1 MQKLKVLIPAL
12 SLCVICLITTLLL
25 AGTHEITKTAIEDQE
40 AAASLEQKQIIFPEG
55 AEFDVVTQTADISSG
70 LEKASGSVTEI
81 SIAKDSSGDVLGY
94 VFVSSSFGYAGDVVA
109 TTGINTSGEIVQ
121 VLITAASDTP
131 KLGKEVEK
139 DLFASQFS
147 GVSADTLTVI
157 GEASD
162 DSTASI
168 DGISGATISSRAA
181 SDAVNKAQIAYQ
193 YLLAEEVIQ

>member
-81 SIAKDSSGDVLGY
+81 SIAKDSSGDILGY

-109 TTGINTSGEIVQ
+109 TTGISTSGEIVQ

-181 SDAVNKAQIAYQ
+181 SDAVNKAQNAYQ

>member
-1 MQKLKVLIPAL
+1 MRYLPDY
-12 SLCVICLITTLLL
+12 
-25 AGTHEITKTAIEDQE
+25 H
-40 AAASLEQKQIIFPEG
+40 AASLEQKQIIFPEG

-181 SDAVNKAQIAYQ
+181 SDAVNKAQNAYQ

>member
-1 MQKLKVLIPAL
+1 MQKLKVLVPAL
-12 SLCVICLITTLLL
+12 MLCVICLITTLLL
-25 AGTHEITKTAIEDQE
+25 AGTHEITKTTIEDQE
-40 AAASLEQKQIIFPEG
+40 AAAALEQKQIIFPEG
-55 AEFDVVTQTADISSG
+55 TEFDVVIQTADISSG
-70 LEKASGSVTEI
+70 LEKAGGSVTEI

-109 TTGINTSGEIVQ
+109 TTGIRTSGEIVQ

-181 SDAVNKAQIAYQ
+181 SDAVNKAQNAYQ

>member
-81 SIAKDSSGDVLGY
+81 SIAKDSSGDILGY

-181 SDAVNKAQIAYQ
+181 SDAVNKAQNAYQ

>member
-131 KLGKEVEK
+131 KLGKELEK

-181 SDAVNKAQIAYQ
+181 SDAVNKAQNAYQ

>member
-12 SLCVICLITTLLL
+12 MLCVICLITTLLL
-25 AGTHEITKTAIEDQE
+25 AGTHEITKNTIEDQE
-40 AAASLEQKQIIFPEG
+40 AAAALEQKQIIFPEG
-55 AEFDVVTQTADISSG
+55 AEFSVVVQTADISSG
-70 LEKASGSVTEI
+70 LEKAGGSVSEI
-81 SIAKDSSGDVLGY
+81 SIAKDSSGDILGY

-109 TTGINTSGEIVQ
+109 TTGISTSGEIVQ

-139 DLFASQFS
+139 DFFSSQFS
-147 GVSADTLTVI
+147 GVSADTFTVI

-181 SDAVNKAQIAYQ
+181 SDAVNKAQNAYQ

>member
-1 MQKLKVLIPAL
+1 MQKLKVLVPAL
-12 SLCVICLITTLLL
+12 MLCVICLITTLLL
-25 AGTHEITKTAIEDQE
+25 AGTHEITKTTIEDQE
-40 AAASLEQKQIIFPEG
+40 AAAALEQKQIIFPEG
-55 AEFDVVTQTADISSG
+55 TEFDVVIQTADISSG
-70 LEKASGSVTEI
+70 LEKAGGSVTEI

-109 TTGINTSGEIVQ
+109 TTGIRTSGEIVQ

-139 DLFASQFS
+139 DFFSSQFS

-157 GEASD
+157 GTASD
-162 DSTASI
+162 DSEASI

-181 SDAVNKAQIAYQ
+181 SDAVNKAQNAYQ

>member
-81 SIAKDSSGDVLGY
+81 SIAKDSSGDILGY

-109 TTGINTSGEIVQ
+109 TTGISTSGEIVQ

-139 DLFASQFS
+139 DFFSSQFS

-157 GEASD
+157 GTASD

-181 SDAVNKAQIAYQ
+181 SDAVNKAQNAYQ

>member
-109 TTGINTSGEIVQ
+109 TTGIRTSGEIVQ

-181 SDAVNKAQIAYQ
+181 SDAVNKAQNAYQ

>member
-109 TTGINTSGEIVQ
+109 TTGISTSGEIVQ

-139 DLFASQFS
+139 DFFSSQFS

-157 GEASD
+157 GTASD

-181 SDAVNKAQIAYQ
+181 SDAVNKAQNAYQ

>member
-55 AEFDVVTQTADISSG
+55 AEFDVVTQTADISAG

-181 SDAVNKAQIAYQ
+181 SDAVNKAQNAYQ

>member
-12 SLCVICLITTLLL
+12 SPCVICLITTLLL

-181 SDAVNKAQIAYQ
+181 SDAVNKAQNAYQ

>member
-181 SDAVNKAQIAYQ
+181 SDAVNKAQNAYQ